1 MSKTSQ
7 PRRILG
13 IDPGL
18 TRCGVAVVDISRNS
32 SAQLIAVSTL
42 RTSKDDELAFR
53 ISQLA
58 DELETIFDQYQ
69 PQLVAIERVFSQANV
84 STVMG
89 TAQISGVVLL
99 LAQRRSI
106 PVQMHT
112 PTEVKA
118 AVTGSGRADKKQIGA
133 MVKRILN
140 LDEIPKPA
148 DSADAIAIAITAG
161 WRATDASSGS
171 TLTKAQ
177 AAWQSAELA
186 SKKKARR

>member
-69 PQLVAIERVFSQANV
+69 PQLVALERVFSQANV

-186 SKKKARR
+186 SKKKPRR